1 MYLDAQLYNQFDIRP
16 YHIRDFL
23 LALAKLYELPDALH
37 FLDVGCGP
45 GRLLLPMAEQGWQVS
60 GLEPDAHYYAAA
72 RDLLSQSPQIQ
83 SIRQGGFEAIHEEN
97 SYHLIAAV
105 NNPFAYLLDNPTR
118 LDALNRMLHALK
130 PGGVMFLNFFN
141 LLWHL
146 RYYRQPEESRITLDN
161 GDIMRRITHYTFD
174 WHTSTLTHTDL
185 FYRNETYLSTQS
197 HTLSIVA
204 PQTVISL
211 IQQTGFV
218 DIRTYNS
225 YAHIRPERING
236 GRIMISAQKPG

>member
-1 MYLDAQLYNQFDIRP
+1 MNLNAQLYNQFDIPP

-23 LALAKLYELPDALH
+23 LALAKGYGLPSALH

-45 GRLLLPMAEQGWQVS
+45 GRLLLPMAELGWHVS
-60 GLEPDAHYYAAA
+60 GLEPDTHYHAASLEFTA
-72 RDLLSQSPQIQ
+72 QSSYIHT
-83 SIRQGGFEAIHEEN
+83 IRQGGFEAIYEERA
-97 SYHLIAAV
+97 YHFIASV

-118 LDALNRMLHALK
+118 LDALSRMFNALE
-130 PGGVMFLNFFN
+130 PGGIMFLDFFN

-146 RYYRQPEESRITLDN
+146 RHYRQPEESRIPMDN
-161 GDIMRRITHYTFD
+161 GDIMRRITHYKFD
-174 WHTSTLTHTDL
+174 WHMSTMTHNDI

-204 PQTVISL
+204 PQTIISL
-211 IQQTGFV
+211 IEQMGFI

-225 YAHIRPERING
+225 YAHIRPEPIKG
-236 GRIMISAQKPG
+236 GRIMISAVKPL